1 MADIKGYKPGTGDAL
16 DSTPDLK
23 ARQKAAQVDPET
35 GQMADLIDT
44 DHHEIGTKAV
54 PDLPMPDPHA
64 AWQTYP
70 TKGRQPKS
78 EDWEFADLLTVPS
91 GPPPQELHIPEDHN
105 QIFVIMLVKILTVVS
120 TLRLKLLRM
129 QVLTRLIF
137 IL

>member
-54 PDLPMPDPHA
+54 PDLPMPDPHGMA
-64 AWQTYP
+64 NVSDE
-70 TKGRQPKS
+70 GRQP
-78 EDWEFADLLTVPS
+78 
-91 GPPPQELHIPEDHN
+91 N
-105 QIFVIMLVKILTVVS
+105 
-120 TLRLKLLRM
+120 LKTGNL
-129 QVLTRLIF
+129 QTC
-137 IL
+137 